1 MPTSNHKD
9 RETLGQNFR
18 DNKVR
23 SGAGSSSDPIVNGFK
38 LDSSVDIFESVAA
51 DNMTSLVQECGV
63 SPHKF
68 SELLQELP
76 PSRVTDVLIDY
87 YFNSMYVYLWSHFYA
102 FIAGN
107 SNWTRYPV
115 SESDFRAA
123 YASIRHNG
131 RDGVESTNPS
141 NVRFL
146 PLLFVI
152 LAIAVRLAPEQIV
165 GDARARRVT
174 SLRYYWSC
182 ELPLMGSQRI
192 QLISHIQHGDP
203 FLSRLLFNQTPLTS
217 S

>member
-9 RETLGQNFR
+9 RDTLGQNFR
-18 DNKVR
+18 DNKGR
-23 SGAGSSSDPIVNGFK
+23 SGAGSSSDPVVNGFK
-38 LDSSVDIFESVAA
+38 LDSSVDSFESVAA
-51 DNMTSLVQECGV
+51 DNMKSLVQECGV

-76 PSRVTDVLIDY
+76 PSRVSDVLIDY
-87 YFNSMYVYLWSHFYA
+87 YFDSMYVYLWSHFYA
-102 FIAGN
+102 FINGN

-115 SESDFRAA
+115 SECDFRAA
-123 YASIRHNG
+123 YASICHNG
-131 RDGVESTNPS
+131 RDGVESTSPS

-152 LAIAVRLAPEQIV
+152 LAIAVRLAPEHIV

-182 ELPLMGSQRI
+182 ESSLMGSECNR
-192 QLISHIQHGDP
+192 LISRISSTEISSYRGCR
-203 FLSRLLFNQTPLTS
+203 STRLP
-217 S
+217 